1 MALTVRD
8 LVDLLKREDEVTL
21 LEMLD
26 ICSDDIVERFTDF
39 IEENYED
46 LSEKYEDEVFGTEDA
61 EDDIGGADWA

>member
-26 ICSDDIVERFTDF
+26 ICSEDIVERFTDF

-61 EDDIGGADWA
+61 EDDSRGADWS